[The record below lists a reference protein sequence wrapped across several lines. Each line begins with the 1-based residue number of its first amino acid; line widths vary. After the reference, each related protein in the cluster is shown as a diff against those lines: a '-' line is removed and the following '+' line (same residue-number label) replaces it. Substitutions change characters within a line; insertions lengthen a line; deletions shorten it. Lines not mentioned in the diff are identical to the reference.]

1 MKRLRYL
8 DNLRWMTVVLV
19 MIYHLFYIFNCS
31 GVLNGIPVEGFPVLD
46 IPCMFVY
53 PWFMVLMYVISGMS
67 ARYALQKR
75 TDKEF
80 IHDRAVRIL
89 IPSLL
94 GMLTYTLPT
103 GWVGLQFA
111 EGLEDVPQF
120 VNVIIM
126 ILSGSGPLWFCHLLF
141 VICLILKLVRK
152 IDKNEKLLALGE
164 KANLPILLALAVPV
178 WLSSMVLIM
187 PMITLY
193 RLGIYGF
200 SFLLGYYV
208 ISHENV
214 QETLE
219 KYAYPVGGSGAVL
232 GIIICILWRG
242 QNYTAD
248 EFLQHPFINLYLWVM
263 VLGIIGLGRKFLNFR
278 NKFTEFMG
286 SRSQCYY
293 LLHYT
298 FLSLSTY
305 FCITQLTA
313 VPVGVY
319 YIINAIVLAICTPLA
334 TEIMIRIPVLNRLL
348 LGYIPKQKQSA

>member
-1 MKRLRYL
+1 MKRLNYL
-8 DNLRWMTVVLV
+8 DNLRWTTVILV
-19 MIYHLFYIFNCS
+19 MIYHVFYIFNCC
-31 GVLNGIPVEGFPVLD
+31 GVPTGIPVQGFPVFD
-46 IPCMFVY
+46 IPCMFMY

-67 ARYALQKR
+67 ARYALEKR

-111 EGLEDVPQF
+111 EGLENVPMF

-141 VICLILKLVRK
+141 VICLILRLVRK
-152 IDKNEKLLALGE
+152 IDKNQKLLALGE
-164 KANLPILLALAVPV
+164 KANLPVLILLAVPV
-178 WLSSMVLIM
+178 WLSSMVLNM
-187 PMITLY
+187 PMVSVY
-193 RLGIYGF
+193 RLGIYGL

-208 ISHENV
+208 LSHEKV
-214 QETLE
+214 QETLK
-219 KYAYPVGGSGAVL
+219 KYAFFVAGVGFVMGVV
-232 GIIICILWRG
+232 ICILWKG

-248 EFLQHPFINLYLWVM
+248 EFLQHPLINLYLWGM
-263 VLGIIGLGRKFLNFR
+263 VLGILGLGRKFLNFR
-278 NKFTEFMG
+278 NDFTKFMG

-298 FLSLSTY
+298 ILSLSTY
-305 FCITQLTA
+305 FCITRLSTI
-313 VPVGVY
+313 PVGVY
-319 YIINAIVLAICTPLA
+319 YIINIVMLAICTPLL

-348 LGYIPKQKQSA
+348 LGYIPKK

>member
-1 MKRLRYL
+1 MKRLNYL
-8 DNLRWMTVVLV
+8 DNLRWMTVILV
-19 MIYHLFYIFNCS
+19 MIYHVFYIFNCC
-31 GVLNGIPVEGFPVLD
+31 GVPTGIPVQGIALFD
-46 IPCMFVY
+46 IPCMFMY
-53 PWFMVLMYVISGMS
+53 PWFMVLMYVIAGMS

-80 IHDRAVRIL
+80 IHDRTIRIL
-89 IPSLL
+89 LPSIL

-111 EGLEDVPQF
+111 EGLEKVPMA
-120 VNVIIM
+120 VNIIIM
-126 ILSGSGPLWFCHLLF
+126 VLSGSGPLWFCHLLF
-141 VICLILKLVRK
+141 VICLILRLVRK
-152 IDKNEKLLALGE
+152 IDKNGKLLALGE
-164 KANLPILLALAVPV
+164 KANLLVLLALAVPV
-178 WLSSMVLIM
+178 WLSSMVLNM
-187 PMITLY
+187 PVISVY
-193 RLGIYGF
+193 RLGIYGV

-208 ISHENV
+208 ISHESV
-214 QETLE
+214 QQTLE
-219 KYAYPVGGSGAVL
+219 KYAFFVGGAGVIM
-232 GIIICILWRG
+232 GIVICILWRG

-263 VLGIIGLGRKFLNFR
+263 VLGIIGLGRKYLDFR
-278 NKFTEFMG
+278 NDFTKFMA

-305 FCITQLTA
+305 FCITRLTS

-319 YIINAIVLAICTPLA
+319 YIINAIVLAICTALV

-348 LGYIPKQKQSA
+348 LGYIPKQKQSS

>member
-1 MKRLRYL
+1 MKRLNYL

-19 MIYHLFYIFNCS
+19 MIYHIFYIFNCS
-31 GVLNGIPVEGFPVLD
+31 GVPSGIPVQGIALFD

-80 IHDRAVRIL
+80 IHDRTIRIL

-111 EGLEDVPQF
+111 EGLENVPMA
-120 VNVIIM
+120 VNIIIM

-141 VICLILKLVRK
+141 VICLILRLVRK
-152 IDKNEKLLALGE
+152 LDKNEKLLALGE
-164 KANLPILLALAVPV
+164 KANLPILLALAIPV
-178 WLSSMVLIM
+178 WLSSMVLNM
-187 PMITLY
+187 PVISVY
-193 RLGIYGF
+193 RLGIYGL

-208 ISHENV
+208 ISHETV
-214 QETLE
+214 QQTLE
-219 KYAYPVGGSGAVL
+219 KYAYFVIGAGILMGGV
-232 GIIICILWRG
+232 ICILWRG
-242 QNYTAD
+242 QNYTTD

-263 VLGIIGLGRKFLNFR
+263 VLGVIGFGRKHLNFQ
-278 NKFTEFMG
+278 NHFTQFIS

-305 FCITQLTA
+305 FCITQLPT
-313 VPVGVY
+313 VSVGVY
-319 YIINAIVLAICTPLA
+319 YIINAIMITICTALV
-334 TEIMIRIPVLNRLL
+334 TEMMIRIPLINRLL
-348 LGYIPKQKQSA
+348 LGYIPKPKKI